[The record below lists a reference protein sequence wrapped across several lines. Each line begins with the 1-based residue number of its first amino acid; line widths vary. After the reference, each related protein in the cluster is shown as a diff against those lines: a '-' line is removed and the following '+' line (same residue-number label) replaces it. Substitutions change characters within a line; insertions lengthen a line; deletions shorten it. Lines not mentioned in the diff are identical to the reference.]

1 MSGSS
6 RRSEL
11 DLERGVPTTPDDVE
25 ALRRVA
31 ERRRLATEDY
41 LRALALLPPLSPEAV
56 KRRRRA
62 GGAEPFR
69 LGGA

>member
-6 RRSEL
+6 RLSEL
-11 DLERGVPTTPDDVE
+11 DLERGLPTAPGDVE
-25 ALRRVA
+25 ALRRVR
-31 ERRRLATEDY
+31 ERRRLGTEDY
-41 LRALALLPPLSPEAV
+41 LRALAFLPPLSREAIE
-56 KRRRRA
+56 RRRRA